1 MAQARRIKPKRS
13 KAKKNTRRS
22 LSNVPWGLILVV
34 VLSIGALWYL
44 WNGAKRQD
52 ATIGA
57 GLSELLAQRQQAKD
71 ANQYDP
77 EISEHIET
85 KSVDKEFGFYDL
97 LKDMD
102 KVMPD
107 DLPESEPIAPSADID
122 YFLQAASFRAHAD
135 AEKLRA
141 RLALKGFKSVTQAR
155 EVEGKGI
162 FYRVRLGPYADRRKA
177 KNAKT
182 QLQRMGVRPYIYSVK
197 K

>member
-1 MAQARRIKPKRS
+1 MAQARRIKPKRG
-13 KAKKNTRRS
+13 KAKKKKSST
-22 LSNVPWGLILVV
+22 LVNVPWGLILVV
-34 VLSIGALWYL
+34 VLSIAALLYL
-44 WNGAKRQD
+44 WDGTKREG

-57 GLSELLAQRQQAKD
+57 GLSELLSQRQQAKEF
-71 ANQYDP
+71 NQYDP
-77 EISEHIET
+77 EISEHIES

-107 DLPESEPIAPSADID
+107 DLPDSQPTVPDKNID

-141 RLALKGFKSVTQAR
+141 KLALKGFKSVTQAR

-162 FYRVRLGPYADRRKA
+162 FYRVRLGPYSDRRKA

-182 QLQRMGVRPYIYSVK
+182 QLQKIGVRPYIYTVK
-197 K
+197 R